1 MILTHFLALLA
12 SPPLLVNPA
21 APVLP
26 LTSSQPLLSGG
37 TLELAL
43 APALKVRPATAAL
56 PVRER

>member
-21 APVLP
+21 AAVLP
-26 LTSSQPLLSGG
+26 LASSQPLLSGG
-37 TLELAL
+37 TLDMAL
-43 APALKVRPATAAL
+43 APALKVRAAPAVL